1 MIDYCLL
8 FLLKLIKKLER
19 GDDQTLTPQR
29 HQLILKLL
37 KKQGVVKVQE
47 LALSTGASEST
58 IRRDLDQLEQQHL
71 LKRVHGGAA
80 LLQSKGVE
88 RPIQEKATR
97 FTQAKKE
104 IGLFA
109 AGLVEPG
116 ACIYLDAGSTTL
128 EMIPALTGKQVT
140 VVTNGMT
147 HLELL
152 VEYEIESY
160 VLGGKMKT
168 STRALIGAMALEGIR
183 HYRFDQCFLGTNGI
197 HPDLG
202 YTTPDPEEAIL
213 KRTALQLSGQSFV
226 LADPSK
232 LSEIS
237 FAKIADLNAA
247 SLITL
252 PLSPETKEIYSKKT
266 YVFEVD
272 KA

>member
-1 MIDYCLL
+1 M
-8 FLLKLIKKLER
+8 
-19 GDDQTLTPQR
+19 
-29 HQLILKLL
+29 L
-37 KKQGVVKVQE
+37 KKQGAVKVQE

-80 LLQSKGVE
+80 LLQAKGLE
-88 RPIQEKATR
+88 HPLQEKTAR
-97 FTQAKKE
+97 FTQDKKD
-104 IGLFA
+104 IAFWA
-109 AGLVEPG
+109 VSMVEPG
-116 ACIYLDAGSTTL
+116 NCIYLDAGSTTL
-128 EMIPALTGKQVT
+128 EMIPALAGKQVT

-152 VEYEIESY
+152 VEYDITSY
-160 VLGGKMKT
+160 VLGGKMKP
-168 STRALIGAMALEGIR
+168 STRALIGAIALEGIR

-197 HPDLG
+197 HPELG

-213 KRTALQLSGQSFV
+213 KRTAIQLSSQSFV

-232 LSEIS
+232 LSEVS

-252 PLSPETKEIYSKKT
+252 PLSPETKEIYAKET

-272 KA
+272 KT

>member
-1 MIDYCLL
+1 MI
-8 FLLKLIKKLER
+8 
-19 GDDQTLTPQR
+19 TLTPQR

-37 KKQGVVKVQE
+37 KKQGVVKVQD
-47 LALSTGASEST
+47 LVQYTGASEST
-58 IRRDLDQLEQQHL
+58 IRRDLDQLEKQNL

-80 LLQSKGVE
+80 LLQAKGLE
-88 RPIQEKATR
+88 QPIQEKAAR

-104 IGLFA
+104 IALLA
-109 AGLVEPG
+109 ASFVEPG

-128 EMIPALTGKQVT
+128 EMIPALAGKQVI
-140 VVTNGMT
+140 VVTNGLT

-152 VEYEIESY
+152 VTYEIESY
-160 VLGGKMKT
+160 VLGGKMKP
-168 STRALIGAMALEGIR
+168 STRALIGANALEGIR
-183 HYRFDQCFLGTNGI
+183 HYRFDQCFLGANGV
-197 HPDLG
+197 HPELG

-213 KRTALQLSGQSFV
+213 KRTALQLSSQSFV

-232 LSEIS
+232 LSEVF
-237 FAKIADLNAA
+237 FAKIADLHVA

-252 PLSPETKEIYSKKT
+252 SLPPEIKEVYVQKT